1 MGGFGLGLRTGRKGR
16 RCLIVAKQVRPA
28 LGSSGHDLEGV
39 VASGLVAGTY
49 LTIGTIRRRMTWP
62 RRLRLGHCTAFP
74 VDSTRSAVL
83 HFRKARFF
91 SGRHTEGFGTNEP
104 GDSVLGADSRPGGTD
119 RSGRGPATRP
129 TLFGRGSSLCEDFP
143 GLRRVRTSPR
153 CSLGNANTDATKRYV
168 YGINR
173 QNTNFFFFF

>member
-1 MGGFGLGLRTGRKGR
+1 MIVTTSLASILPTGQRVVSSFIPGGRARLGGG
-16 RCLIVAKQVRPA
+16 
-28 LGSSGHDLEGV
+28 

-168 YGINR
+168 HGFIGR
-173 QNTNFFFFF
+173 V